1 MSDFLVKNQIIM
13 TILLQQK
20 WGFNNYDRNL
30 SSGGGK
36 NAVSEEEVLWVEF
49 L

>member
-1 MSDFLVKNQIIM
+1 MKNQIIM
-13 TILLQQK
+13 TISSQQK
-20 WGFNNYDRNL
+20 WGYNNYGRNL

-49 L
+49 P

>member
-13 TILLQQK
+13 TIPLQQK
-20 WGFNNYDRNL
+20 WGLNNYGRNL

-36 NAVSEEEVLWVEF
+36 NAVSEQPGNMST
-49 L
+49 